1 MAQLPQREGRPLAGM
16 SVGGAAARKILV
28 HYHLDAACCKPHA
41 LFHLWSNSAHSPAE
55 PREVRPEW
63 AFWDASCNV
72 RVLGVH
78 LELSFSSGGT
88 VGPWGPSQWGSV
100 LALGKVPCVPSED
113 TPPPSSEILLGLCA
127 SPPGSEIS

>member
-1 MAQLPQREGRPLAGM
+1 MVQLRREADLWQ
-16 SVGGAAARKILV
+16 VCLLGAAARKILV

-41 LFHLWSNSAHSPAE
+41 LFHLWSNCTFPSE

-78 LELSFSSGGT
+78 LGLSFT
-88 VGPWGPSQWGSV
+88 HWEK
-100 LALGKVPCVPSED
+100 L
-113 TPPPSSEILLGLCA
+113 
-127 SPPGSEIS
+127 